1 MNNRNRTKTSMTR
14 QADKEIF
21 FREHDSFGGLLKLLN
36 GFCDPRKAME
46 DDDNEPGA
54 TRTENLSIKA
64 RSQSTQTHPTNDE
77 SERKAPSITDASVD
91 SKEDAEV
98 YQKYEEIRNAQ
109 REDLQEPSSLQD
121 SSIRSTRRSQVVL
134 FGFAAVILTIYA
146 LSSLGFT
153 MDFAVIESQ
162 KTTAEAK
169 NLINI
174 GMAPKNGATAT
185 SFEHAATSRDEKALE
200 SLKALKETV
209 AEIKA
214 M

>member
-1 MNNRNRTKTSMTR
+1 MTR
-14 QADKEIF
+14 PADQGIF
-21 FREHDSFGGLLKLLN
+21 FREHDAFGGLRQLLN
-36 GFCDPRKAME
+36 GFCDPRRSME

-54 TRTENLSIKA
+54 TSTENLSIKP
-64 RSQSTQTHPTNDE
+64 RSQSKQARPTKDE
-77 SERKAPSITDASVD
+77 SDRKAPSITDTSVD
-91 SKEDAEV
+91 SKEYTEIF
-98 YQKYEEIRNAQ
+98 QKDEEKWHAQ
-109 REDLQEPSSLQD
+109 REDLQEPNCLQH

-134 FGFAAVILTIYA
+134 FAFAAVILTIYA

-162 KTTAEAK
+162 KTTAEPK

-174 GMAPKNGATAT
+174 GMAPKKGGAETKV
-185 SFEHAATSRDEKALE
+185 EHAATSRDEMALE
-200 SLKALKETV
+200 SLEALKELV